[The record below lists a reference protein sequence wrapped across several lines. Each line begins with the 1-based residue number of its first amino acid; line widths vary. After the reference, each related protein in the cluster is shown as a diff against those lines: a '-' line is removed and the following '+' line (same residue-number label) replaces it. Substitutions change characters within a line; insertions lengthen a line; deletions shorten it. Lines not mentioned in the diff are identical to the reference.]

1 MAIDKTITKILNKLF
16 EKGYVSEKAIMSLS
30 LEDICKIECYAPA
43 EIEALIRL
51 KEAVKSNKVI
61 SYLSEGDKNGA
72 T

>member
-43 EIEALIRL
+43 EIEAPGWLRFF
-51 KEAVKSNKVI
+51 KCDCNF
-61 SYLSEGDKNGA
+61 N
-72 T
+72 